1 MDHTRP
7 VGPTAAVGRT
17 GLSASLA
24 CPARAEADPGNTMSR
39 MSTPVNPLPS
49 PPRVTARKILG
60 KWPVWVFPSVLVA
73 LVSFALALVY
83 SGGIG
88 DPQGST
94 HHLPVGLVNRDSG
107 PLGGQLVHA
116 IADAPD
122 PRQRVSWHILTP
134 AQAQDMFDSGRLYG
148 AIAVPARFTAALT
161 SIIAPAAEVTSTQ
174 QPQVTLL
181 TNPGAGSLAS
191 SLATGVEQVALRAA
205 SQSVG
210 ATLER
215 QLRATGATPT
225 AAQTMLLAD
234 PITTV
239 TQPGHALA
247 TRTGLGLTAF
257 YIALLVVMSGFLGAN
272 IINGGVDSALGYAPS
287 ELGPRRQVRATVPIS
302 RVQTL
307 LVKMV
312 MSAVLSLVTASV
324 VVLATAVVV
333 RLAMPHLFLLWVFA
347 VCASAVVGVGV
358 QAVIAVFGGLG
369 QVVSMFFFV
378 ALAIPSAG
386 ATIPLEAVPGFYRFL
401 GQFEP
406 MRQIG
411 GGVRAIVYFDARADA
426 GLQRAWIMLALGLVI
441 ALVLGLGITHWYDRR
456 GYQRIH
462 PAELTPPSGG
472 PAG

>member
-1 MDHTRP
+1 
-7 VGPTAAVGRT
+7 
-17 GLSASLA
+17 
-24 CPARAEADPGNTMSR
+24 MSG
-39 MSTPVNPLPS
+39 MSTPVPPS
-49 PPRVTARKILG
+49 PAPPRATARKILG

-88 DPQGST
+88 NPLGST

-107 PLGGQLVHA
+107 PLGGRLVHA

-122 PRQRVSWHILTP
+122 PQQRVDWRLLTP
-134 AQAQDMFDSGRLYG
+134 AQAQDAFDSGHIYG
-148 AIAVPARFTAALT
+148 AISVPTGFTASLT
-161 SIIAPAAEVTSTQ
+161 SIIAPPAAVTSTRP
-174 QPQVTLL
+174 PQVTLL

-191 SLATGVEQVALRAA
+191 SLATGVEQTALRAA
-205 SQSVG
+205 STAVG
-210 ATLER
+210 ADLER
-215 QLRATGATPT
+215 QLRATGATPS
-225 AAQTMLLAD
+225 AAQAMLLAD
-234 PITTV
+234 PITSASL
-239 TQPGHALA
+239 PGHALA
-247 TRTGLGLTAF
+247 VRTGLGLTAF

-272 IINGGVDSALGYAPS
+272 IISNGVDSALGYAPS
-287 ELGPRRQVRATVPIS
+287 ELGPHRQLRATVPIS

-411 GGVRAIVYFDARADA
+411 GGVRAIIYFDARADA
-426 GLQRAWIMLALGLVI
+426 GLQRAWGMLALGLGV

-456 GYQRIH
+456 GYQRH
-462 PAELTPPSGG
+462 PADPSAPGAGG
-472 PAG
+472 AGN

>member
-1 MDHTRP
+1 
-7 VGPTAAVGRT
+7 
-17 GLSASLA
+17 
-24 CPARAEADPGNTMSR
+24 MSG
-39 MSTPVNPLPS
+39 MSTPVSPPPN
-49 PPRVTARKILG
+49 PPRVTARMILG

-73 LVSFALALVY
+73 LVSFALSLVY

-88 DPQGST
+88 DPTGST

-122 PRQRVSWHILTP
+122 PGQRVDWRLLTP
-134 AQAQDMFDSGRLYG
+134 AQAQDEFDSGHIYG
-148 AIAVPARFTAALT
+148 AISVPSDFTSSLT
-161 SIIAPAAEVTSTQ
+161 SIIAPASAVTSTR
-174 QPQVTLL
+174 QPRVTLL

-191 SLATGVEQVALRAA
+191 SLANGIEQNALRAA
-205 SQSVG
+205 SAGIG
-210 ATLER
+210 ADLER
-215 QLRATGATPT
+215 QLRATGAAPS

-234 PITTV
+234 PV
-239 TQPGHALA
+239 TSVSLPGHALA

-257 YIALLVVMSGFLGAN
+257 YVALLVVMSGFLGGN
-272 IINGGVDSALGYAPS
+272 IISAAVDSALGYAPS

-302 RVQTL
+302 RLHTL
-307 LVKMV
+307 VVKMV
-312 MSAVLSLVTASV
+312 MSAVLSLVTATV
-324 VVLATAVVV
+324 VVLATAAVV

-347 VCASAVVGVGV
+347 VCASAVVGIGV
-358 QAVIAVFGGLG
+358 QAVIAIFGGLG

-401 GQFEP
+401 GEFEP

-411 GGVRAIVYFDARADA
+411 GGVRAILYFDARADA
-426 GLQRAWIMLALGLVI
+426 GLQRAWLMLAVGLVV

-462 PAELTPPSGG
+462 PADPVPPGAG
-472 PAG
+472 PGVRPQ

>member
-1 MDHTRP
+1 
-7 VGPTAAVGRT
+7 
-17 GLSASLA
+17 
-24 CPARAEADPGNTMSR
+24 
-39 MSTPVNPLPS
+39 MSTPVNPQPA

-60 KWPVWVFPSVLVA
+60 KWPVWVFPSVLVT

-88 DPQGST
+88 DPLGST
-94 HHLPVGLVNRDSG
+94 HHLPIGLVNRDAG
-107 PLGGQLVHA
+107 PLGAQLVHG

-122 PRQRVSWHILTP
+122 PQQRVSWRILTP
-134 AQAQDMFDSGRLYG
+134 AQAQDSFDSGHIYG
-148 AIAVPARFTAALT
+148 AISVPAGFTASLT
-161 SIIAPAAEVTSTQ
+161 SIIAPPADATSTRR
-174 QPQVTLL
+174 PQVTLL

-191 SLATGVEQVALRAA
+191 SLANGIEQQALAVA
-205 SQSVG
+205 STDIG
-210 ATLER
+210 AGLER
-215 QLRATGATPT
+215 QLRATGATPS
-225 AAQTMLLAD
+225 APQSMLLAD

-239 TQPGHALA
+239 SVPGHALA

-272 IINGGVDSALGYAPS
+272 IISGGIDSALGYAPS
-287 ELGPRRQVRATVPIS
+287 ELGPRRQLRTTVPIS
-302 RVQTL
+302 RLQTL
-307 LVKMV
+307 VVKMV

-333 RLAMPHLFLLWVFA
+333 RLALPHLFLLWVFA

-411 GGVRAIVYFDARADA
+411 GGVRAIIYFDARADA
-426 GLQRAWIMLALGLVI
+426 GLQRAWLMLALGLGV

-462 PAELTPPSGG
+462 PSDPVR
-472 PAG
+472 PAGGAPQD